1 MARLVIMSNR
11 VANARDRTQKAGG
24 LAVTLQEALKGEV
37 LWFGWSGRVSG
48 KPNSAPD
55 IVVEKR
61 ISYATIDLTES
72 EYRHFYVGFS
82 NSTLWPLFHFRLG
95 LVEYLRE
102 DYRVYGEVNKKFAA
116 AVVPLLRPDDTIWVH
131 DYHLIPMATLLRERE
146 QTQRIGFFLHI
157 PFAPPEVMEILPA
170 TAGIVANL
178 CAYDVVGFQT
188 EADCRN
194 FRACAEVYTD
204 ARVTA
209 TGDLLIDNRVIRVVA
224 VPAGIDATAFA
235 RMSDASVK
243 SKEAK
248 RLQESLV
255 GRKLMV
261 GVDRLDYSKGLTN
274 RFEAYS
280 SLLDRFPEHRSK
292 ISYLQ
297 IAARSREDVLRYQN
311 LKRDL
316 DRICGKVNGKF
327 AEFDWVPLR
336 YMTRSVPRKLL
347 AGFYRSARIGLVT
360 PLRDGMNLVAKEF
373 VAAQSDEDP
382 GVLILSKFAGAAE
395 SLKDALIVNP
405 YDTDE
410 IAEAI
415 HQAAVMPIAERRARH
430 AALKAVVQQQSAAAW
445 CRQFMEHLAA
455 A

>member
-11 VANARDRTQKAGG
+11 VANTRDRTQKAGG
-24 LAVTLQEALKGEV
+24 LAVTLQEALKGDV
-37 LWFGWSGRVSG
+37 LWFGWSGRVNN
-48 KPNSAPD
+48 KPDNAID
-55 IVVEKR
+55 VKTEKK
-61 ISYATIDLTES
+61 ISYATIDLTER
-72 EYRHFYVGFS
+72 EYRHFYIGFS

-95 LVEYLRE
+95 LMEYMRE
-102 DYRVYGEVNKKFAA
+102 DYKGYREVNEKFAVA
-116 AVVPLLRPDDTIWVH
+116 MTPLLRPDDLIWVH
-131 DYHLIPMATLLRERE
+131 DYHLIPMARLLRQRD
-146 QTQRIGFFLHI
+146 QAQRIGFFLHI
-157 PFAPPEVMEILPA
+157 PFAPPSVLEILPA
-170 TAGIVANL
+170 AAEIVEDL

-194 FRACAEVYTD
+194 FRACAETYLY
-204 ARVTA
+204 ARVT
-209 TGDLLIDNRVIRVVA
+209 TNGDLLIDNRVIRIVT
-224 VPAGIDATAFA
+224 VPAGIDAAAFA

-261 GVDRLDYSKGLTN
+261 GVDRLDYSKGLSN

-280 SLLDRFPEHRSK
+280 SLLDRFPEHRSN

-297 IAARSREDVLRYQN
+297 VAARSREDVARYQS

-373 VAAQSDEDP
+373 VAAQNDEDP

-395 SLKDALIVNP
+395 SLTDALIVNP
-405 YDTDE
+405 YDSDE
-410 IAEAI
+410 ITEAI
-415 HQAAVMPIAERRARH
+415 HQAAIMPIAERRARH
-430 AALKAVVQQQSAAAW
+430 AALKEVVLRDSAAAW
-445 CRQFMEHLAA
+445 CRGFMEELAA

>member
-11 VANARDRTQKAGG
+11 IAATKDRQQKAGG
-24 LAVTLQEALKGEV
+24 LAVTLQEALKGDV
-37 LWFGWSGRVSG
+37 LWFGWSGRVNS
-48 KPNSAPD
+48 KPVEKPD
-55 IVVEKR
+55 IITEKR
-61 ISYATIDLTES
+61 ISYATIDLTEQ

-102 DYRVYGEVNKKFAA
+102 DYQGYLAVNERFAA
-116 AVVPLLRPDDTIWVH
+116 AAAPLLKEDDLIWVH
-131 DYHLIPMATLLRERE
+131 DYHLIPMARLLRQRD
-146 QTQRIGFFLHI
+146 QAQRIGFFLHI
-157 PFAPPEVMEILPA
+157 PFTPPEVLEVLPA
-170 TAGIVANL
+170 AADIVKDL

-188 EADCRN
+188 EIDCRA
-194 FRACAEVYTD
+194 FRACAEAYLH
-204 ARVTA
+204 ARVT
-209 TGDLLIDNRVIRVVA
+209 TNGDLLIDNRVIHVIA
-224 VPAGIDATAFA
+224 VPAGIDAAAFA
-235 RMSDASVK
+235 RLSDASQK
-243 SKEAK
+243 SKEAR

-255 GRKLMV
+255 GRTLMV
-261 GVDRLDYSKGLTN
+261 GVDRLDYSKGLAN

-280 SLLDRFPEHRSK
+280 RLFERFPEHRSK

-297 IAARSREDVLRYQN
+297 VAARSREDVLRYQN

-316 DRICGKVNGKF
+316 DRLSGKINGKY

-336 YMTRSVPRKLL
+336 YMTRSVPRRLL

-373 VAAQSDEDP
+373 VAAQPDQDP
-382 GVLILSKFAGAAE
+382 GVLILSRFAGAAA
-395 SLKDALIVNP
+395 SLKEALIVNP
-405 YDTDE
+405 YDPDE

-415 HQAAVMPIAERRARH
+415 HLAMTMPLAERQARH
-430 AALKAVVQQQSAAAW
+430 AALKEVVQQHSAAAW
-445 CRQFMEHLAA
+445 CRGFMDQLAA

>member
-11 VANARDRTQKAGG
+11 VANTRDRTQKAGG
-24 LAVTLQEALKGEV
+24 LAVTLQEALKGDV
-37 LWFGWSGRVSG
+37 LWFGWSGRINS
-48 KPNSAPD
+48 KPNLAAD
-55 IVVEKR
+55 VTTEKK
-61 ISYATIDLTES
+61 ISYATIDLTDR
-72 EYRHFYVGFS
+72 EYHQFYVGFS

-95 LVEYLRE
+95 LMEYLRE
-102 DYRVYGEVNKKFAA
+102 DYQGYREVNEKFAT
-116 AVVPLLRPDDTIWVH
+116 AVTPLLRPDDLIWVH
-131 DYHLIPMATLLRERE
+131 DYHMIPMATLLRQRE
-146 QTQRIGFFLHI
+146 QAQRIGFFLHI
-157 PFAPPEVMEILPA
+157 PFVPPEVLEILPA
-170 TAGIVANL
+170 ALEIVQNL

-188 EADCRN
+188 EVDCRN
-194 FRACAEVYTD
+194 FRACAETYLK
-204 ARVTA
+204 ARVTT
-209 TGDLLIDNRVIRVVA
+209 TGDLLIDNRVVHVMA
-224 VPAGIDATAFA
+224 VPAGIDAAAFA
-235 RMSDASVK
+235 RMSEASTN

-255 GRKLMV
+255 GRQLMV

-274 RFEAYS
+274 RFDAYS
-280 SLLDRFPEHRSK
+280 RLLDRFPEHRSK

-297 IAARSREDVLRYQN
+297 VAARSREDVVRYQN

-373 VAAQSDEDP
+373 VAAQSDDDP

-395 SLKDALIVNP
+395 SLTDALIVNP

-410 IAEAI
+410 ITEAI
-415 HQAAVMPIAERRARH
+415 HRAAIMSLAERQARH
-430 AALKAVVQQQSAAAW
+430 AALKEIVLKDSAAAW
-445 CRQFMEHLAA
+445 CRGFMEQLAA

>member
-11 VANARDRTQKAGG
+11 VAASRDRQQKAGG
-24 LAVTLQEALKGEV
+24 LAVTLQEALKGDV
-37 LWFGWSGRVSG
+37 LWFGWSGRVNA
-48 KPNSAPD
+48 KPESTPR
-55 IVVEKR
+55 ITVEKR
-61 ISYATIDLTES
+61 ISYATVDLTEQ

-102 DYRVYGEVNKKFAA
+102 DYQGYLGVNARFADAA
-116 AVVPLLRPDDTIWVH
+116 APLLKSDDLIWVH
-131 DYHLIPMATLLRERE
+131 DYHLIPMARLLRQRD
-146 QTQRIGFFLHI
+146 QSQRIGFFLHI
-157 PFAPPEVMEILPA
+157 PFAPPEVIEILPA
-170 TAGIVANL
+170 AGDLVKDL

-188 EADCRN
+188 EVDCRA
-194 FRACAEVYTD
+194 FRACAEVYLN
-204 ARVTA
+204 ARVT
-209 TGDLLIDNRVIRVVA
+209 TSGDLLIDNRVIHIIS
-224 VPAGIDATAFA
+224 VPAGIDAAAFA
-235 RMSDASVK
+235 RLSDASAN
-243 SKEAK
+243 SKEAR

-261 GVDRLDYSKGLTN
+261 GVDRLDYSKGLAN

-280 SLLDRFPEHRSK
+280 RLLDRFPEHRSK

-316 DRICGKVNGKF
+316 DRICGKINGKF

-336 YMTRSVPRKLL
+336 YMTRSVPRRLL

-382 GVLILSKFAGAAE
+382 GVLILSRFAGAAA
-395 SLKDALIVNP
+395 SLKDAIIVNP
-405 YDTDE
+405 YDSDE

-415 HQAAVMPIAERRARH
+415 HQAMIMPLAERQARH
-430 AALKAVVQQQSAAAW
+430 IALKEVVQKHSAAAW
-445 CRQFMEHLAA
+445 CRDFMEHLVAA
-455 A
+455 